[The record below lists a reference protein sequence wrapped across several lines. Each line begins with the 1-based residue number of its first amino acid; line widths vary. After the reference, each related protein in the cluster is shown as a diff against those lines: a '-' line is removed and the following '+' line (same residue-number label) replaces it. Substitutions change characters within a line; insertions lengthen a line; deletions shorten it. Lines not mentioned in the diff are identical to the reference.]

1 MNPLRWDVVGF
12 RGAPDKDTADVDC
25 IGFYGRKLYFGE
37 GLVVQSPCNVSKYL
51 EIEMPTE
58 DDVLHADDLPTF
70 NDTLSREE
78 AELLFS
84 FLTVDYVRLPL
95 LLNFFADK
103 DRVTY
108 LFNKQL
114 QDLLK
119 GILFE
124 GGPWVPDWELQPIK
138 RVPERRT
145 YKQTLKEE
153 RDRFLRAELPPNRE
167 MLGTSSGLLINELIH
182 APDAVLNPILRMLYS
197 IEELTKST
205 VHSPDATFILYMVSL
220 VFDVK
225 VCKLCYSKI

>member
-1 MNPLRWDVVGF
+1 MEYVYEPVAMGCLVGF

-124 GGPWVPDWELQPIK
+124 GGPWVPIGNCSQLNVCQKD
-138 RVPERRT
+138 ERI
-145 YKQTLKEE
+145 
-153 RDRFLRAELPPNRE
+153 
-167 MLGTSSGLLINELIH
+167 S
-182 APDAVLNPILRMLYS
+182 
-197 IEELTKST
+197 
-205 VHSPDATFILYMVSL
+205 
-220 VFDVK
+220 
-225 VCKLCYSKI
+225 KL